1 MEARLMTRARIP
13 ELRPVAL
20 ALLAAIAAA
29 CGPTTADAPLDGP
42 PVPPPGD
49 GGALADGAAR
59 DVPAGDA
66 AEGDGGYGDGGCPPP
81 PSDVPYA
88 GRTENAEF
96 TDPAD
101 CPDCP
106 GPFTGVEELDA
117 PVAPNATALTV
128 TGSSAGASSCE
139 WYVIGGACGVVS
151 GQTAMDPDGSAF
163 STTFPLFCGTNI
175 VQIVC
180 HDGAGAR
187 VIVRRLEGTQCSGR
201 DLRLTLSW
209 DDQGTDMELHLVRD
223 GAHIN
228 SVTDDCTWFTCINE
242 DLAWGPLPENY
253 PRKDVDNVSYFGPE
267 NIYLDKA
274 PDGRYHVLVEYW
286 GSGQPSRNV
295 VDVTIRE
302 ATVAHR
308 VWPDLGAKFVWYV
321 GMVDFPAG
329 VFTVVDQISDC
340 NAAWGPVPVEL
351 VLGCNLPLP

>member
-1 MEARLMTRARIP
+1 MPRVHALAVP
-13 ELRPVAL
+13 LVAL
-20 ALLAAIAAA
+20 VLLAALAAA
-29 CGPTTADAPLDGP
+29 CGPVAAGGTEDGP
-42 PVPPPGD
+42 PGPPAD
-49 GGALADGAAR
+49 GGPALDAAVDAAPADGA
-59 DVPAGDA
+59 VPTDA
-66 AEGDGGYGDGGCPPP
+66 GDGGCPPP

-88 GRTENAEF
+88 AHTQNEEF

-106 GPFTGVEELDA
+106 GPYTGTEELDA
-117 PVAPNATALTV
+117 PVAPDATKLTV
-128 TGSSAGASSCE
+128 TGTSPGATSCE

-151 GQTAMDPDGSAF
+151 GTAAMDPDGSSF
-163 STTFPLFCGTNI
+163 STTFPLFCGVNV

-180 HDGAGAR
+180 HNLAGTR

-242 DLAWGPLPENY
+242 ELAWGPAPENH
-253 PRKDVDNVSYFGPE
+253 PHKDVDNVSYFGPE
-267 NIYLDKA
+267 NIYLDQA
-274 PDGRYHVLVEYW
+274 PAGRYHVLIEYW
-286 GSGQPSRNV
+286 GSGLPSRNV
-295 VDVTIRE
+295 LDVTIRE
-302 ATVAHR
+302 VTVEHR
-308 VWPDLGAKFVWYV
+308 VWPDLKEKFVWYV

-329 VFTVVDQISDC
+329 VFTGADQVSDC
-340 NAAWGPVPVEL
+340 TGAWGPVPVEQ